1 MKRKAG
7 WQFWI
12 DRGGTFTDIVARNPN
27 GFITA
32 TKLLS
37 ENSSYYKDAAV
48 DGILRILSQTNEH
61 LEVVRMGTTVATN
74 ALLERH
80 GADTALVI
88 TKGFGDALRIGYQN
102 RPDIFALNI
111 ELPQMLYAQVIETQE
126 RISAQGEIIEPLD
139 KMSLRRQLKEAYKN
153 KIKSVAIVF
162 MHGYRF
168 PIHEKVAQKI
178 AEEVGFEQISVSHST
193 SPLMKLISRG
203 DTTLTDAYLS
213 PIIKNYV
220 DQVRYGLAEHL
231 GNTPILFMQS
241 HGGLTSAESFR
252 GKDSVLSGPAGGV
265 VGMVRTA
272 KSANLKKLIGFDM
285 GGTSTD
291 VSLYDG
297 EFERTT
303 SSMIAGV
310 RLTAPMMRV
319 QTVAAGGG
327 SILKLSSDRLQV
339 GPESA
344 GAYPGPACY
353 RNNGPITVT
362 DANVL
367 LGRLQPDYFP
377 KVFGQNGNEEID
389 HKSVSLLFASLAE
402 KLQRE
407 TGHQVSKK

>member
-193 SPLMKLISRG
+193 
-203 DTTLTDAYLS
+203 
-213 PIIKNYV
+213 
-220 DQVRYGLAEHL
+220 
-231 GNTPILFMQS
+231 
-241 HGGLTSAESFR
+241 
-252 GKDSVLSGPAGGV
+252 
-265 VGMVRTA
+265 
-272 KSANLKKLIGFDM
+272 
-285 GGTSTD
+285 
-291 VSLYDG
+291 
-297 EFERTT
+297 
-303 SSMIAGV
+303 
-310 RLTAPMMRV
+310 
-319 QTVAAGGG
+319 
-327 SILKLSSDRLQV
+327 
-339 GPESA
+339 
-344 GAYPGPACY
+344 
-353 RNNGPITVT
+353 
-362 DANVL
+362 
-367 LGRLQPDYFP
+367 
-377 KVFGQNGNEEID
+377 
-389 HKSVSLLFASLAE
+389 
-402 KLQRE
+402 
-407 TGHQVSKK
+407 